1 MANGTTHRIA
11 AAVVIGAVWIHAE
24 ADQPEKSAKPLL
36 GAGLAALLTNL
47 PDILE
52 PALHPNHR
60 QFFHSLTFAA
70 MLGKATHEIYEWE
83 TDNPADEA
91 IRFLLLVGAGAYF
104 VHLLLDAGTAK
115 SLPIL
120 GRF

>member
-24 ADQPEKSAKPLL
+24 VDQPEKSAKPLL